1 MPYLWCASCI
11 RIALPCLALNSE
23 SDNTAFLVTILA
35 KLGVE
40 VIRSSKQGAGGGG
53 LVGPCAHTQVYPGNP
68 YVTAD
73 EEKAVVNNVS

>member
-1 MPYLWCASCI
+1 
-11 RIALPCLALNSE
+11 
-23 SDNTAFLVTILA
+23 LA